1 MCYSDFGESRDKW
14 RIVFYRYPIKSG
26 FKRRSRNAFIQ
37 GGKTSTNTAGSQLER
52 QAFPIQFTSQVMSV
66 VVTYLRMN
74 QEGGAMVASTSNSDF
89 QFSER
94 CYANRSNGS
103 PLFYIALGV

>member
-1 MCYSDFGESRDKW
+1 MCKGQMRFL
-14 RIVFYRYPIKSG
+14 RYAVKSG
-26 FKRRSRNAFIQ
+26 IEECRWNAFIQ
-37 GGKTSTNTAGSQLER
+37 GGKTSTNTDGSQLKS

-66 VVTYLRMN
+66 VVTYLHMN
-74 QEGGAMVASTSNSDF
+74 QEGGAMVASTSNSNF

-94 CYANRSNGS
+94 CYANRSNDS